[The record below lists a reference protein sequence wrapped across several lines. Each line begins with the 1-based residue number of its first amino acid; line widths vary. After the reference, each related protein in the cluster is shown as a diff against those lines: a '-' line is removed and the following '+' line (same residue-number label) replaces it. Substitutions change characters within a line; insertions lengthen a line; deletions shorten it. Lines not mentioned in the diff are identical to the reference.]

1 MQTHKNKIL
10 LIDNEDSFTYNLK
23 QLFEEAGAEVDIK
36 LPKKVCVNAA
46 MAYDGIVISPGPG
59 IPSEMSGLISIIQRL
74 APKKPMLGVCLGM
87 QAIVV
92 AFGGNLFQTAKVLHG
107 RKLEVEIKNNNSGI
121 LSGLPEK
128 TNVGLYHS
136 WAIEN
141 SSLPDVFEVT
151 AISSENI
158 IMAINHRE
166 LPIFGV
172 QFHPESIITEE
183 GKHIVENFLKIAT
196 DLK

>member
-1 MQTHKNKIL
+1 METNKTKIL
-10 LIDNEDSFTYNLK
+10 LIDNEDSFTHNLK
-23 QLFEEAGAEVDIK
+23 QIFEESGAEVDIK

-87 QAIVV
+87 QALVV
-92 AFGGNLFQTAKVLHG
+92 AFGGNLYQTEKVLHG
-107 RKLEVEIKNNNSGI
+107 RKLQIEIKETNKGI
-121 LSGLPEK
+121 FKEMQNK

-136 WAIEN
+136 WAVEQ
-141 SSLPDVFEVT
+141 SSLPEIFEIT
-151 AISSENI
+151 AISDEKI
-158 IMAINHRE
+158 IMAISHTQ

-183 GKHIVENFLKIAT
+183 GKKIIENFLSII
-196 DLK
+196 